1 LFPLK
6 SFYRRLMNLSWSTVF
21 VAYGIWNSVDTILF
35 TKRVMF
41 RVMVFMVT
49 FNNILVISWRS
60 VLLEYPME
68 TTDLPQVT
76 DKSYHMMLYRIYLSM
91 NWIDVNGFFNHY
103 CLNFISIATL
113 RSTKI
118 SISYWMWCAI
128 LDIWN
133 CFPSVERGRRCRD
146 RMTVG
151 FITTNAMQSM
161 PIKLWD
167 SIQFM
172 ERYIRYSIMW

>member
-1 LFPLK
+1 
-6 SFYRRLMNLSWSTVF
+6 MNLSWSTVF

-60 VLLEYPME
+60 VLLEYPMK

-91 NWIDVNGFFNHY
+91 NWIESH
-103 CLNFISIATL
+103 NFIGIDCIALVVINPTVI
-113 RSTKI
+113 RSRQRRPLSTEGKQFHI
-118 SISYWMWCAI
+118 SNIAHHIQYEI
-128 LDIWN
+128 EI
-133 CFPSVERGRRCRD
+133 FVD
-146 RMTVG
+146 RNV
-151 FITTNAMQSM
+151 AME
-161 PIKLWD
+161 IKFK
-167 SIQFM
+167 Q
-172 ERYIRYSIMW
+172 